1 MPLGYPHE
9 VFVTDSPLPVV
20 VAFCS
25 QKGGVGKSTLARAL
39 ACAAAKENGVKVRIV
54 DADELQET
62 AHAWSTRRAE
72 QGIKPQI
79 SVIVPHR
86 FTDLKQLAAPDD
98 DILIIDA
105 PGRASR
111 DTLVIA
117 KQAHLIVQ
125 PSAGSGD
132 DLLPGMALYRE
143 LEEEGIPRERLVW
156 ALSRVDSEAEE
167 RDLRQFLNEQGWQV
181 LKGCLFN
188 RSAYK
193 RAMDSGLSVTET
205 PFKSLNEKAAELVD
219 SLNDALKA
227 TVMGIYAE
235 TTQKT
240 RKKTVMAA

>member
-1 MPLGYPHE
+1 M
-9 VFVTDSPLPVV
+9 TDSLLPVV

-39 ACAAAKENGVKVRIV
+39 AASAAKEAGVKVRIV
-54 DADELQET
+54 DVDELQET
-62 AHAWSTRRAE
+62 AHAWSARRAA
-72 QGIKPQI
+72 QGYRPEIP
-79 SVIVPHR
+79 VVVPHR
-86 FTDLKQLAAPDD
+86 ITDLKELAAIDD

-125 PSAGSGD
+125 PTAGSGD

-143 LEEEGIPRERLVW
+143 LEEEGIPRGRLVW
-156 ALSRVDSEAEE
+156 ALSRIDSDSEE
-167 RDLRQFLNEQGWQV
+167 RDLRMLLTGEGWQV

-205 PFKSLNEKAAELVD
+205 PFKSLNDKAGELVD

-227 TVMGIYAE
+227 TVMGIYTAAA
-235 TTQKT
+235 KT
-240 RKKTVMAA
+240 KTKKVGRAA